1 MSKRIIEII
10 IQLLYSYNYV
20 HNYNDSEFNKIQYL
34 NLVRSYIQLKINVEI
49 NPKKII
55 KQKLNK

>member
-10 IQLLYSYNYV
+10 IQWLYSYNYV
-20 HNYNDSEFNKIQYL
+20 HNYNDSEVNKIQYL

-49 NPKKII
+49 NPQKII
-55 KQKLNK
+55 KQKLSK

>member
-10 IQLLYSYNYV
+10 IQSLYSYNYV
-20 HNYNDSEFNKIQYL
+20 HNYNDSEVNKIQYL